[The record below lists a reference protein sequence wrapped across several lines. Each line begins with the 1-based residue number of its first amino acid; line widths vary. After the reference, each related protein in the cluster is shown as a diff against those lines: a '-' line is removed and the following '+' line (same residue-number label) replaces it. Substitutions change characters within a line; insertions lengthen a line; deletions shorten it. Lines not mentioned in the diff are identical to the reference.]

1 MFQRFFRRRGDE
13 HNPHRRKLPLFC
25 WILMAVGLIT
35 VLYLLITYVLIPVL
49 AMLTVS

>member
-35 VLYLLITYVLIPVL
+35 VLYLIPVL